1 MAWIVWL
8 RGFSIRSRLLACMA
22 LVVGIGSL
30 VGGAMSW
37 QLLSLKGE
45 FDAFTTQEFAATQ
58 RMGTLALSLGS
69 LRGYEK
75 AAIINTGDSVTAAE
89 QFKAWRTALAD
100 TIKATKAVAE
110 AAPNAEI
117 RQQAVALESKLVS
130 YGKGLEPTLELITSA
145 ALTSAAE
152 AYQSSE
158 PARAEADAVEAITG
172 KLNASIIK
180 LAEVRRANATTGANH
195 AIMWLWG
202 LLMSPGVVFLPLM
215 GLTIMSI
222 TGPLRHAETIT
233 QAISHGNLT
242 HRIDTQGKDE
252 IARLMSSMD
261 HMQNGLREMVASVRE
276 SSESMLTAS
285 TEIAAGNQDL
295 SSRTEQ
301 TAANLQDTASSM
313 DELSKTVEHSAESAH
328 VANALADTASQRAEQ
343 GGQVVESVVAQM
355 NDISAASR
363 QISDI
368 IGVIDGIAFQT
379 NILALNAAVEAARA
393 GEQGRGFAVVA
404 GEVRSLAQRSAEAAR
419 EIKALIGKSTE
430 RVEVGS
436 QKVREA
442 GEVMNEIVDAIRRV
456 TQAMG
461 EIAGATRQQSQGI
474 GQVSQSVTQLDHMT
488 QQNAA
493 LVEQSAAAADSLRQ
507 QAIDLSQSVQRFQL
521 DASTAA

>member
-1 MAWIVWL
+1 MAWIAWL

-22 LVVGIGSL
+22 LVVGIGCC
-30 VGGAMSW
+30 VGGVMSW

-45 FDAFTTQEFAATQ
+45 LDSFASQEFTATQ
-58 RMGTLALSLGS
+58 RMATLALNLDV
-69 LRGYEK
+69 LRGHEK
-75 AAIINTGDSVTAAE
+75 ATIINTGDSVSAAE
-89 QFKAWRTALAD
+89 QYKAWRAALA
-100 TIKATKAVAE
+100 TTKKTTQALAE

-117 RQQAVALESKLVS
+117 RQQAQALQAKLDS
-130 YGKGLEPTLELITSA
+130 YGKGLAPTLELITSA

-158 PARAEADAVEAITG
+158 PARAEADAVEAITAR
-172 KLNASIIK
+172 LNSSITQV
-180 LAEVRRANATTGANH
+180 ADARRANAAKAATTAV
-195 AIMWLWG
+195 MSLWA
-202 LLMSPGVVFLPLM
+202 LLLSPGLIFLPLM
-215 GLTIMSI
+215 GLTILSI
-222 TGPLRHAETIT
+222 TAPLRRAEAIT
-233 QAISHGNLT
+233 QAISHGDLT
-242 HRIDTQGKDE
+242 QRIDTVGQDE
-252 IARLMSSMD
+252 VARVMASMAR
-261 HMQNGLREMVASVRE
+261 MQDGLREMVASVRE
-276 SSESMLTAS
+276 SSENMLTAS

-328 VANALADTASQRAEQ
+328 MANSLAGTASQRAEQ
-343 GGQVVESVVAQM
+343 GGQVVESVVSQM
-355 NDISAASR
+355 EDISAASR
-363 QISDI
+363 QIADI

-404 GEVRSLAQRSAEAAR
+404 GEVRSLAQRSAEAAK

-430 RVEVGS
+430 RVELGS

-456 TQAMG
+456 TQAMS
-461 EIAGATRQQSQGI
+461 EIANATSQQSQGI

-507 QAIDLSQSVQRFQL
+507 QAMDLSKSVQRFHL
-521 DASTAA
+521 GTRA